1 MADDISEITTF
12 LKINDNRLF
21 RNKIV
26 IDLNRNFI
34 GTQQIKLKKNL
45 TLDFWIIIKNGQNKM
60 KNKKITSNDTVK
72 TVWKSNWKIVEKKG
86 KMATL

>member
-34 GTQQIKLKKNL
+34 GTQQIKLKKNS
-45 TLDFWIIIKNGQNKM
+45 TLDFWIILKNGQNKM
-60 KNKKITSNDTVK
+60 KNKKIRVTTLSKQFENPT
-72 TVWKSNWKIVEKKG
+72 EK
-86 KMATL
+86 L